1 MGPKDSLSLVEHF
14 SVMKDPRMER
24 TRLHSLTDLMVVA
37 LCAVLCGADS
47 WVEVEEFG
55 RSKAS
60 WFRQFLKLPNGIPSH
75 DTFGRVFSLLD
86 PVEFERCFVGWLSAL
101 GKELSGQVVAI
112 DGKTLRGSFDRVKGQ
127 SPLHLVSAYAA
138 EARLVL
144 GQVATETKSNEI
156 TAIPELLKTL
166 VLKGGIVTIDAMGC
180 QREIARQVVE
190 QQADYVLGL
199 KGNQS
204 TMQTEVK
211 EFFEAARAED
221 FKGVRHSFHEEIDK
235 GHGRI
240 ETRRC
245 WTTSDVQWFEDL
257 PKWAGLRS
265 FIAIESTRVV
275 DDKSS
280 TEMRYY
286 ISSLDGGD
294 AGQAARA
301 VRQHWT
307 IENELHWEL
316 DVVFRED
323 LSRVRDRNSA
333 HNFSIFRRLALNLL
347 KANPRGK
354 SSIQVR
360 RKVAGWDHAYLWQLL
375 TGWRAEA

>member
-1 MGPKDSLSLVEHF
+1 MDPKDRLSLVAHF

-24 TRLHSLTDLMVVA
+24 TKLHSLTDVMVVA
-37 LCAVLCGADS
+37 LCGVLCGADS

-55 RSKAS
+55 LSKES
-60 WFRQFLKLPNGIPSH
+60 WFRQFLKLDNGIPSH

-86 PVEFERCFVGWLSAL
+86 PGEFERCFAGWLSAVA
-101 GKELSGQVVAI
+101 KELAGKVVAI
-112 DGKTLRGSFDRVKGQ
+112 DGKTSRGSFDRVKGQ

-166 VLKGGIVTIDAMGC
+166 VLTGCIVTIDAMGC
-180 QREIARQVVE
+180 QREIARQIVA

-204 TMQTEVK
+204 TMHAEVK
-211 EFFEAARAED
+211 EFFEAARAD
-221 FKGVRHSFHEEIDK
+221 GFKDVPHSFHEEFDK

-245 WTTSDVQWFEDL
+245 WTTGDVKWFEDL
-257 PKWAGLRS
+257 PKWSGLRS
-265 FIAIESTRVV
+265 FIAIESTRVM
-275 DDKSS
+275 DDHTS

-286 ISSLDGGD
+286 ISSLDGLD
-294 AGQAARA
+294 AEQAARV

-333 HNFSIFRRLALNLL
+333 HNFSILRRLALNLL
-347 KANPRGK
+347 KGNPRGK

-360 RKVAGWDHAYLWQLL
+360 RKVAGWDHDYLWRLL
-375 TGWRAEA
+375 TGWQGEA